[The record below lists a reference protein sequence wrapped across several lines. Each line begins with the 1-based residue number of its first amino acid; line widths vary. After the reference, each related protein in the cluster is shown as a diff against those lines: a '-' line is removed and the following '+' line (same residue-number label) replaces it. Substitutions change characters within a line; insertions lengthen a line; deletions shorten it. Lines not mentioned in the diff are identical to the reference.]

1 MNSRLKALLKI
12 VVLLVCC
19 YLLGMLIGSIYNEYK
34 KKSYIPE
41 EFSIHQSFI
50 MGTDDYKD
58 TRLKVIVKV
67 QDYDLDDMYNKIIAH
82 HKKLNG
88 MSNEL
93 HIELFNSMDDFIN
106 YNVADVRNY
115 KMLVE
120 TEEYDRIITLE

>member
-19 YLLGMLIGSIYNEYK
+19 YLLGMLIGSIYNHNK
-34 KKSYIPE
+34 KVDIPE

-50 MGTDDYKD
+50 MGTDDYKE
-58 TRLKVIVKV
+58 TRLKVIVKI
-67 QDYDLDDMYNKIIAH
+67 QDYNLDDMYNKIIAH

-88 MSNEL
+88 MSNKL

-115 KMLVE
+115 KRVND
-120 TEEYDRIITLE
+120 TKDYVIDN